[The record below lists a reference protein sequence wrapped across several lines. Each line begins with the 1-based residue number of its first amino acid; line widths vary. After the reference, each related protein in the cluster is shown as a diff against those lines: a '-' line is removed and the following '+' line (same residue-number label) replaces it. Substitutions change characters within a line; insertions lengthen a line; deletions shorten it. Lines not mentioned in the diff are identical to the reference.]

1 MFKIE
6 RDKNGE
12 LRFLGEFDLGS
23 LGKYP
28 SEKIEFDMN
37 EFAPLDNDVDFGCEE
52 KESKYYQNRFSRLSK
67 IIRTDMNENEKL
79 EKLGVFYEEK
89 QKEVINNLA
98 VIEDRFLKFII
109 MDFVDCDFPF
119 WEEADGS
126 LTSFIIP
133 EKMPNNSSNNQEELL
148 ELIYSE
154 VPDNIFEL
162 IDTEYEPGKSV
173 MLAREVCLKY
183 FPMIDID
190 KLISTIYPDI
200 LVLNGDILIF
210 QCSSNVGDGMII
222 CAAYAEILP
231 NYKFDDWHNH

>member
-12 LRFLGEFDLGS
+12 LRFIGEFDLGS

-67 IIRTDMNENEKL
+67 IIRKDMNENEKL

-133 EKMPNNSSNNQEELL
+133 EKMPNNSSNNQEELI

-154 VPDNIFEL
+154 VPDNIYEL
-162 IDTEYEPGKSV
+162 IDTEYELGKSV
-173 MLAREVCLKY
+173 MSAREVCLKY